1 MTLVLVRRAFVA
13 CRSHACDMLQH
24 RLMSAGPK
32 LAPVAFTALD
42 GGGQLAKITMNYPPA
57 NLFDSSSLQALG
69 AAMDTVEA
77 TSDVRGLVL
86 QSDVRGFFS
95 AGFSLPALYNVDRA
109 GFERLWVTG
118 KHVFRRI
125 YALPVPSIAAID
137 GHALGLGCVMAMACQ
152 RRFMVASERPPLI
165 GLNEVAVGMPV
176 PEWLAT
182 RFRDLTSTRDAEL
195 ILPRGSSLSPTQA
208 HKIGLVDSLY
218 ASRSEMDDAIHSDF
232 NSCRVSARAQQETIR
247 GLRRQFLDYFD
258 TCFDQDT
265 ELFWQAISSHET
277 QTAIGN
283 ALAQLK
289 AKSRKPN

>member
-13 CRSHACDMLQH
+13 CRSHACNMLQQ
-24 RLMSAGPK
+24 RPMSAGSK

-42 GGGQLAKITMNYPPA
+42 GGGQLAKIAMNYPPA
-57 NLFDSSSLQALG
+57 NLFDHSSLQALG
-69 AAMDTVEA
+69 AAMDAVEA
-77 TSDVRGLVL
+77 TSDVRGLVV
-86 QSDVRGFFS
+86 QSNVRGFFS
-95 AGFSLPALYNVDRA
+95 AGFSLPELYNVDRA

-152 RRFMVASERPPLI
+152 RRFMVASERSLI

-195 ILPRGSSLSPTQA
+195 ILPRGSSLSPARA
-208 HKIGLVDSLY
+208 HEIGLVDSLY
-218 ASRSEMDDAIHSDF
+218 TSRTEMDDAIHSDF

-247 GLRRQFLDYFD
+247 GLRHQFLDHFD

-283 ALAQLK
+283 ALSQLK
-289 AKSRKPN
+289 AKSRKSS